1 MKIYL
6 AGKITGD
13 SNYKEKFR
21 KAAERIES
29 HGDIVLNPAEL
40 PRELSTIEAMRL
52 CLPML
57 LQADAIALLPDWTQS
72 KGADIECQLAAYCGI
87 ERVFLEET

>member
-6 AGKITGD
+6 AGKITGEP
-13 SNYKEKFR
+13 YYREKFDA
-21 KAAERIES
+21 AAEKLKS
-29 HGDIVLNPAEL
+29 HGHIVLNPSDL
-40 PRELSTIEAMRL
+40 PKGMTQREYMSI
-52 CLPML
+52 CVPML

-87 ERVFLEET
+87 ERVFL